1 NPTRSQIDRQLRSD
15 KEFVDSVK
23 EAAVRMQCGFVCL
36 DQATGQIL
44 AMVGSSNFRE
54 TRYGLNHDT
63 QIVRQPGSAFK
74 PIIYA
79 SCFEHG
85 ATPKTVVSN
94 EPVSIPDGDRVWSP
108 GNFEGESTGGDRT
121 IRQALQ
127 YSINLCAVHALFD
140 ITSSR
145 TCSNR
150 AFVT

>member
-1 NPTRSQIDRQLRSD
+1 DNPTRLQIDRQLRSD

-54 TRYGLNHDT
+54 TRYGLNHVT

-79 SCFEHG
+79 SCFERG
-85 ATPKTVVSN
+85 ASPETVVSN
-94 EPVSIPDGDRVWSP
+94 EPVAIPDGDKIWSP
-108 GNFEGESTGGDRT
+108 GNFEGEAAGGART
-121 IRQALQ
+121 IRTALQ
-127 YSINLCAVHALFD
+127 YSINLCAVHAILE
-140 ITSSR
+140 ITSISD
-145 TCSNR
+145 
-150 AFVT
+150 VVKM